1 MKSAMTSHSLSQ
13 LQYLTL
19 VRFSQHLGRAEQ
31 ANGSSMVEAL
41 RQGHQDEQV
50 QLLGEA
56 PVVDLQ

>member
-1 MKSAMTSHSLSQ
+1 MTPAMNSPSLSQ

-19 VRFSQHLGRAEQ
+19 ARSSQHLGRAEQ
-31 ANGSSMVEAL
+31 INGSSMVEAL